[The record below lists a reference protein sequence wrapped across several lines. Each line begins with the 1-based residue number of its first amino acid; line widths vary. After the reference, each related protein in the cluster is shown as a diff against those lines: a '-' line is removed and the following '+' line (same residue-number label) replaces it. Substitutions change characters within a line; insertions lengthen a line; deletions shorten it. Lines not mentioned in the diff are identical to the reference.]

1 MVEDD
6 GKELFMKYHN
16 KKIVIDGQV
25 FDSKKEGYR
34 YRELMLLERSGQIT
48 DLQRQVKYT
57 LIPAQREPD
66 TIGKR
71 GGVKKGKLIEREVS
85 YIADFVYR
93 ENGELVVEDTKGIRT
108 KDYIIKRKLMLY
120 VHRIRIKEI

>member
-1 MVEDD
+1 MVKDD

-34 YRELMLLERSGQIT
+34 YRELMILERSGQIT